1 MSALVRTGVVAYGG
15 VRVFLNKM
23 QSPLLLAIRLYWGW
37 QFATDGWGK
46 LHNLNRVGLYFE
58 TLNLPMP
65 HQTALFVSIV
75 EFVGGILLAVGL
87 GTRLVALVLFINMTV
102 AFWTAEKDAFLG
114 VISNPDRF
122 QGADAY
128 NYWFAALLIMVLG
141 PGLFALDTPIGFR
154 LSPPVRAVH
163 SAVSSIKSVS
173 NKFGFK

>member
-1 MSALVRTGVVAYGG
+1 MSTLTRTVIVGYGG
-15 VRVFLNKM
+15 MRTLLSKLK
-23 QSPLLLAIRLYWGW
+23 SPLLLAIRLYWGW

-65 HQTALFVSIV
+65 HQTALFVSLL

-87 GTRLVALVLFINMTV
+87 GTRLIALLLFVNMTV
-102 AFWTAEKDAFLG
+102 AFWTAEKDAFLA
-114 VISNPDRF
+114 VVSNPDKF

-141 PGLFALDTPIGFR
+141 PGLFAVDTPLALRFSGSAR
-154 LSPPVRAVH
+154 VAH
-163 SAVSSIKSVS
+163 SAVSSMKSI
-173 NKFGFK
+173 FKPR

>member
-1 MSALVRTGVVAYGG
+1 MSTLARTAIVGYGG
-15 VRVFLNKM
+15 MRTLVSKLK
-23 QSPLLLAIRLYWGW
+23 SPLLLAIRLYWGW

-65 HQTALFVSIV
+65 HQTALFVSAL

-87 GTRLVALVLFINMTV
+87 GTRLIALLLFINMTV
-102 AFWTAEKDAFLG
+102 AFWTAEKDAFLA
-114 VISNPDRF
+114 VISNPDKF

-173 NKFGFK
+173 NRFGFK

>member
-1 MSALVRTGVVAYGG
+1 MQKFIDGIAAAYTLGCTI
-15 VRVFLNKM
+15 LNSLKN
-23 QSPLLLAIRLYWGW
+23 PLLLAIRLYWGW

-102 AFWTAEKDAFLG
+102 
-114 VISNPDRF
+114 
-122 QGADAY
+122 
-128 NYWFAALLIMVLG
+128 
-141 PGLFALDTPIGFR
+141 
-154 LSPPVRAVH
+154 
-163 SAVSSIKSVS
+163 
-173 NKFGFK
+173 